1 MTNVNMETVLKGII
15 KNMTFLE
22 TKISEALNAFE
33 QLSGK
38 SIFINISIFKNIS
51 YFCMMVVQ
59 WPTNFTLCV
68 QHPSY

>member
-38 SIFINISIFKNIS
+38 SIFINISVILEATF
-51 YFCMMVVQ
+51 
-59 WPTNFTLCV
+59 
-68 QHPSY
+68 